1 VISLIPKLILS
12 LLGLAVFVAIGAGWF
27 FFQKYQKKK
36 NGDGDED
43 DDDDSG
49 TSKKKK
55 TSDFD
60 DSDDS
65 DDDESDDEKPVRS
78 KKEKYTA
85 PLPSYRPSANLAG
98 AGAHG
103 NRYENDLR
111 HNNAMDVYPV
121 DPSATPARPSRTA
134 SSSQHPREKSV
145 QRSRPRIEGYDD
157 SSDDSDDETEEE
169 KKRRQRRDAKKKAKR
184 ST

>member
-1 VISLIPKLILS
+1 MA
-12 LLGLAVFVAIGAGWF
+12 GLAVFVAIGAGWF

-36 NGDGDED
+36 NGDANDDED
-43 DDDDSG
+43 DDSSNG
-49 TSKKKK
+49 NKRKP
-55 TSDFD
+55 SDFD

-65 DDDESDDEKPVRS
+65 DDDESEDEKPVRS
-78 KKEKYTA
+78 KKEKVTA
-85 PLPSYRPSANLAG
+85 PLPSAKLYPQPTYHPSANLAG

-103 NRYENDLR
+103 SRYENDLR

-121 DPSATPARPSRTA
+121 DPSATPAKPLRTA
-134 SSSQHPREKSV
+134 SSSQHPRDKSV
-145 QRSRPRIEGYDD
+145 QRSRPHIEGYDD
-157 SSDDSDDETEEE
+157 SSDDSGEETEEE